1 MFLRNVCQNY
11 LQNTREEDLV
21 YPASPLKKPLTQYLP
36 ATFMESLYEKHFFR
50 KTILCH
56 RVEYIII
63 NTESPRFQE
72 QMAEK
77 AYPFIEKVEL
87 LN

>member
-1 MFLRNVCQNY
+1 MKNI
-11 LQNTREEDLV
+11 
-21 YPASPLKKPLTQYLP
+21 
-36 ATFMESLYEKHFFR
+36 FR
-50 KTILCH
+50 TAILCH

-77 AYPFIEKVEL
+77 VYPFIEKVEL